1 MRPRAGLQ
9 ANAQFVPS
17 PPDVAPRNGLAREH
31 LKMADEVV
39 TRFESVKL
47 HHYWPCTVCGG
58 HTGGVNVLN
67 ESEDGTVRVCENCL
81 WRITIARPENE
92 NLRSSNNSIV

>member
-1 MRPRAGLQ
+1 
-9 ANAQFVPS
+9 
-17 PPDVAPRNGLAREH
+17 
-31 LKMADEVV
+31 MADEVV

-81 WRITIARPENE
+81 WRITSRGQRTRICVHQIIR
-92 NLRSSNNSIV
+92 

>member
-1 MRPRAGLQ
+1 
-9 ANAQFVPS
+9 
-17 PPDVAPRNGLAREH
+17 
-31 LKMADEVV
+31 MADEVV

-58 HTGGVNVLN
+58 HAGGVNVLN
-67 ESEDGTVRVCENCL
+67 ESEDRVCENCL

>member
-1 MRPRAGLQ
+1 
-9 ANAQFVPS
+9 
-17 PPDVAPRNGLAREH
+17 
-31 LKMADEVV
+31 MADEFV

-67 ESEDGTVRVCENCL
+67 ESEDGTIRVCENCL
-81 WRITIARPENE
+81 WKNCNRAARERE
-92 NLRSSNNSIV
+92 FAFIK

>member
-1 MRPRAGLQ
+1 
-9 ANAQFVPS
+9 
-17 PPDVAPRNGLAREH
+17 
-31 LKMADEVV
+31 MADEVV

-47 HHYWPCTVCGG
+47 HGYSRSDRGSATCTVCGG

-67 ESEDGTVRVCENCL
+67 ESKDGTVRVCENCL

>member
-1 MRPRAGLQ
+1 
-9 ANAQFVPS
+9 
-17 PPDVAPRNGLAREH
+17 
-31 LKMADEVV
+31 MADEVV
-39 TRFESVKL
+39 TRFKSVKL
-47 HHYWPCTVCGG
+47 HHYWPCAVCGG

-67 ESEDGTVRVCENCL
+67 ESEDRVCENCL

>member
-1 MRPRAGLQ
+1 
-9 ANAQFVPS
+9 
-17 PPDVAPRNGLAREH
+17 
-31 LKMADEVV
+31 MADEVV

-67 ESEDGTVRVCENCL
+67 ESER
-81 WRITIARPENE
+81 RH
-92 NLRSSNNSIV
+92 RSRL